1 MAFLVRGTMDGFSV
15 ETEHFRYCVMELHL
29 TLLFYLAPD
38 TPLAVEGSGTALLL
52 PQVKF
57 LIPH

>member
-1 MAFLVRGTMDGFSV
+1 MAFLVYGTLDGFSV
-15 ETEHFRYCVMELHL
+15 ETEHFRYCVMELCL

-38 TPLAVEGSGTALLL
+38 TPLTVEGSGTVLLL
-52 PQVKF
+52 PEVKF